1 MPSPH
6 HHLLYHIH
14 PLKLQLLLSFSRVTV
29 IEEQNV
35 RLKLTIT
42 DTPGFGDQINNDKWS
57 VNACLFANMCD
68 CSYPVAACT
77 ALVL

>member
-1 MPSPH
+1 M
-6 HHLLYHIH
+6 
-14 PLKLQLLLSFSRVTV
+14 QLLLSLSRFAV

-57 VNACLFANMCD
+57 VNVDLFCLHVSAHIMQY
-68 CSYPVAACT
+68 STTHT
-77 ALVL
+77 ADVLYIVRTYLFV